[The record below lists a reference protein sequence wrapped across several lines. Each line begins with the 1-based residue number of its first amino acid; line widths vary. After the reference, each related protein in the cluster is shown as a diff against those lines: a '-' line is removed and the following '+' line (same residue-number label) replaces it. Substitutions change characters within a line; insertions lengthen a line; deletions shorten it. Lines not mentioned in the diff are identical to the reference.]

1 MYQSPDFTNSHTRE
15 LSLPKEH
22 ITCEQED
29 WSFAHLT
36 PTHTLW
42 GPHGYHRYPAKFI
55 PQLVRRIIDEY
66 SRPNECVG
74 DPFLGSATTGVEA
87 LRMGRHFW
95 GGDINDVALLISR
108 AKCIPIC
115 PETLQSVWTHLESQL
130 ENVPHIGKRHLT
142 SDETATISA
151 IDISHSSRD
160 ERLIYWFPAPYR
172 NSLDLL
178 LQHILAL
185 HDEMYRVF
193 FLCAFSNIL
202 KRCSIWLSGSTKV
215 QKDLKKVL
223 ADPVDEF
230 RGQSRDMLRRNVL
243 YWNELLVSD
252 VDPSTL
258 IHKCIIQ
265 RHDARQC
272 TLPDAAL
279 DLLVTS
285 PPYATCY
292 EYKEIH
298 QLTQLWFE
306 RYGLVAVHNTEE
318 NWIGSKSLAHR
329 LSNEAM
335 SQCKAG
341 SHIADNTLEK
351 LSQRAEG
358 SNAQSVNRE
367 VRALHYYF
375 QDMSL
380 SLSELTRTTKPGKYV
395 VFIVG
400 DSYRRGIAIP
410 TSQIIQE
417 MAQNVGLELERRI
430 VRQIPNRVLVSTRNK
445 TTGRFSSVAQSDVQV
460 YPEEDI
466 LIFKRTSQ

>member
-1 MYQSPDFTNSHTRE
+1 MVHSPEFTDLPLQE
-15 LSLPKEH
+15 LSMSIEP
-22 ITCEQED
+22 TASQQED

-66 SRPNECVG
+66 STDGDLVG
-74 DPFLGSATTGVEA
+74 DPFVGSATTGVEA
-87 LRMGRHFW
+87 LRMGRCFW

-115 PETLQSVWTHLESQL
+115 PERLQSVWTHLEPQL
-130 ENVPHIGKRHLT
+130 ENIPHAGKRHLT
-142 SDETATISA
+142 QDESATILA
-151 IDISHSSRD
+151 IDIAHASRD
-160 ERLIYWFPAPYR
+160 ERLIYWFPSPYR
-172 NSLDLL
+172 NSLELL
-178 LQHILAL
+178 LQRILTL
-185 HDEMYRVF
+185 HDETCRVF

-215 QKDLKKVL
+215 QKDLKKLL

-230 RGQSRDMLRRNVL
+230 RRQGRDMLRRNEL
-243 YWNELLVSD
+243 YWNELLANAIN
-252 VDPSTL
+252 PFTL
-258 IHKCIIQ
+258 IHKCTVQ
-265 RHDARQC
+265 RHDARQP
-272 TLPDAAL
+272 TSPDTFF

-306 RYGLVAVHNTEE
+306 RYDLVAHNAEE

-329 LSNEAM
+329 LLDDAPFRPETGSN
-335 SQCKAG
+335 
-341 SHIADNTLEK
+341 IADDTLEK
-351 LSQRAEG
+351 LSQQ
-358 SNAQSVNRE
+358 SIDSIAQSVMRE
-367 VRALHYYF
+367 VRALRYYF

-380 SLSELTRTTKPGKYV
+380 SLKELTRATKPGKYV

-400 DSYRRGIAIP
+400 DSYRRGIVIP

-417 MAQNVGLELERRI
+417 MAHNMGLKLERRV

-445 TTGRFSSVAQSDVQV
+445 STGRFSSVAQSDVQV

-466 LIFKRTSQ
+466 LIFKRTLQ